1 MSEMPAVSGSVSA
14 SVAPLPATAGRGW
27 REAPGE
33 GTRLEQGTHIRAISR
48 PARTFT
54 GDFYVT
60 HRHADRLWIALGDVA
75 GKGLP
80 AAIVMAM
87 IQEELEHRI
96 ASCAETRCNPA
107 TTLRRLH
114 EFLAPLLPQ
123 NRFATAVIAHL
134 DDNGV
139 LTVANGG
146 HCPPLV
152 VRRDGTI
159 EQIPSTGPLL
169 GILKTATWC
178 SYTTRLEPGD
188 SLLLYSDG
196 VTESV
201 VEGEEL
207 GVDGLRALVARV
219 GACPASIV
227 EELGAVGDDLTLVAI
242 TR

>member
-1 MSEMPAVSGSVSA
+1 MSEMPAVFSRVSVPS
-14 SVAPLPATAGRGW
+14 PLPAAASSRW
-27 REAPGE
+27 GE
-33 GTRLEQGTHIRAISR
+33 GQGEGSSFTRRQEIRAISR

-60 HRHADRLWIALGDVA
+60 HRHDDRLWIALGDVA

-114 EFLAPLLPQ
+114 EFLVPLLPR

-134 DDNGV
+134 DDDGV

-159 EQIPSTGPLL
+159 EPIASTGPLL
-169 GILKTATWC
+169 GILKTATWH

-196 VTESV
+196 VTESLV
-201 VEGEEL
+201 DGEEL
-207 GVDGLRALVARV
+207 GVNGLRDLVARV